1 MSIADL
7 GEQLSGAR
15 IKRMLEINELYVYYG
30 PLCALRRV
38 KISVA
43 EGEVVAVIG
52 ANGAGKTTLLNTI
65 SGLLEPDRGTIEFMG
80 RDIAGMSGHSIAGL
94 GIIHIPEGR
103 GVFPEMTVLE
113 NLEMGAYLFRDRQ
126 IIRQTLEQVYSL
138 FPVLEQRRHQ
148 KAGTLSGG
156 EQQMLA
162 IGRGL
167 MSRPKLLLLDEPS
180 QGLSP
185 LLVGNLAQIIEG
197 LNKSQ
202 GLSILLVEQN
212 VKMALEKADRGYV
225 LQSGEVILQDR
236 ATALLE
242 NKAVREA
249 YLGV

>member
-1 MSIADL
+1 
-7 GEQLSGAR
+7 
-15 IKRMLEINELYVYYG
+15 MLEINELYVYYG

-65 SGLLEPDRGTIEFMG
+65 SGLLEPDRGTIQFMG

-225 LQSGEVILQDR
+225 LQSGEVILEDR

>member
-1 MSIADL
+1 
-7 GEQLSGAR
+7 
-15 IKRMLEINELYVYYG
+15 MLEINDLYVYYG
-30 PLCALRRV
+30 PMCALRRI

-52 ANGAGKTTLLNTI
+52 ANGAGKTTLMKTI
-65 SGLLEPDRGTIEFMG
+65 SGLLEPDRGSIEFMG
-80 RDIAGMSGHSIAGL
+80 RDIAGMTGHSIANL

-113 NLEMGAYLFRDRQ
+113 NLEMGAYIFKDEAV
-126 IIRQTLEQVYSL
+126 IRQTLEQVYEL
-138 FPVLEQRRHQ
+138 FPVLENRRRQ

-167 MSRPKLLLLDEPS
+167 MGRPKLLLLDEPS

-185 LLVGNLAQIIEG
+185 LLVKNLAQTIEG
-197 LNKSQ
+197 LHKDH
-202 GLSILLVEQN
+202 GLNILLVEQN
-212 VKMALEKADRGYV
+212 VKMALELADRGYV
-225 LQSGEVILQDR
+225 LQSGEVILADN
-236 ATALLE
+236 ASALLE
-242 NKAVREA
+242 NKAVQEA

>member
-1 MSIADL
+1 
-7 GEQLSGAR
+7 
-15 IKRMLEINELYVYYG
+15 MLDISDLYVYYG

-38 KISVA
+38 KLSVA

-52 ANGAGKTTLLNTI
+52 ANGAGKTTLMKTI

-80 RDIAGMSGHSIAGL
+80 RDISGMPGHSIATL

-103 GVFPEMTVLE
+103 GVFPEMTTLE
-113 NLEMGAYLFRDRQ
+113 NLEMGAYIYKDHAV
-126 IIRQTLEQVYSL
+126 IRETLSQVYEL

-167 MSRPKLLLLDEPS
+167 MGRPKLLLLDEPS

-185 LLVGNLAQIIEG
+185 LLVGNLAQTIED
-197 LNKSQ
+197 LHKRE
-202 GLSILLVEQN
+202 GLSILLVEQS
-212 VKMALEKADRGYV
+212 VKMALEIADRGYV
-225 LQSGEVILQDR
+225 LQSGEVILEDR
-236 ATALLE
+236 ASALLE
-242 NKAVREA
+242 NKAVKEA

>member
-1 MSIADL
+1 
-7 GEQLSGAR
+7 
-15 IKRMLEINELYVYYG
+15 MLDISDLYVYYG

-38 KISVA
+38 KLSVA

-52 ANGAGKTTLLNTI
+52 ANGAGKTTLMKTI

-80 RDIAGMSGHSIAGL
+80 RDISGMPGHSIATL

-103 GVFPEMTVLE
+103 GVFPEMTTLE
-113 NLEMGAYLFRDRQ
+113 NLEMGAYIYKDHAV
-126 IIRQTLEQVYSL
+126 IRETLAQVYEL

-167 MSRPKLLLLDEPS
+167 MGRPKLLLLDEPS

-185 LLVGNLAQIIEG
+185 LLVGNLAQTIED
-197 LNKSQ
+197 LHKRE
-202 GLSILLVEQN
+202 GLSILLVEQS
-212 VKMALEKADRGYV
+212 VKMALEIADRGYV
-225 LQSGEVILQDR
+225 LQSGEVILEDR
-236 ATALLE
+236 ASALLE
-242 NKAVREA
+242 NKAVKEA